1 MLKQKK
7 YLLIAI
13 LFLIPMIIVLSRVS
27 FWEKQIYFTVK
38 KKIEPKGWNLISGEL
53 SGNFMNTI
61 VMENILFEG
70 VAGEKIEIN
79 KISLNLGIISS
90 LFGDNVFDL
99 VAVEGL
105 KFSYEEVRKSGDKT
119 MGNNL
124 SFDLPFHIK
133 SLFIDVKAEAL
144 FNDENHILE
153 IMLGGS
159 FSGYG
164 NPELNCDM
172 VKVSVDRNKNFV
184 GKFNIQGFESFQI
197 CKRR

>member
-13 LFLIPMIIVLSRVS
+13 LFLISMITVLSRVS

-70 VAGEKIEIN
+70 VVGEQIEID

-105 KFSYEEVRKSGDKT
+105 KFSYEEVRKSGGKT

-133 SLFIDVKAEAL
+133 SLFINILVGPISEAL
-144 FNDENHILE
+144 KLTSSR
-153 IMLGGS
+153 S
-159 FSGYG
+159 FSI
-164 NPELNCDM
+164 M
-172 VKVSVDRNKNFV
+172 VCSRLATIFST
-184 GKFNIQGFESFQI
+184 I
-197 CKRR
+197 